1 MNKNFTKFARG
12 WPDPSIDSDM
22 SGLTEFQIIG
32 QFSLLL
38 LLLLTIL
45 QFLHFL

>member
-1 MNKNFTKFARG
+1 MNTNFTKFAR
-12 WPDPSIDSDM
+12 PSIDPDM